1 MSKELKKNLLH
12 ALFVGIICGIVIAVY
27 ASLPVEAPLYWACF
41 IMIPVVFMFGGQ
53 WKDVPV
59 HWINVL
65 IGLFLGGALTFVIT
79 QALVPSVGLALAFGI
94 ATCVCTFLV
103 QGLTNGVLSPGG
115 IKPFIGRCP
124 MAFVGMITCFA
135 AGGENYVVAVASL
148 LWAWL
153 PARSWRSRASLP
165 RGSSSGSSRLVPRAP
180 GASGAPKRRRRRRF
194 LDMRDRAACE
204 GRAEEGGNA
213 ATKGWV
219 E

>member
-148 LWAWL
+148 LVGVVTSTLMAQSGKL
-153 PARSWRSRASLP
+153 AERIVFGKQPA
-165 RGSSSGSSRLVPRAP
+165 
-180 GASGAPKRRRRRRF
+180 GAEGA
-194 LDMRDRAACE
+194 
-204 GRAEEGGNA
+204 GGVGGAEA
-213 ATKGWV
+213 QA
-219 E
+219 